1 LFCPKPAPQRHP
13 DSDQRACWGGDCSS
27 SNGEC
32 LGTSEGC
39 VVPALPRPPRLTQQ
53 ASGECA
59 PSGQGYALLS
69 RVLSPNGHSQLCQV
83 LSTQQLSET
92 IQGPSPG
99 AAQPR
104 GTKGAADI
112 GTGCS
117 ACRCQH
123 QPNQQA
129 AWHRSPAV
137 PKLPVL
143 LALLHRGSARLA
155 PAGRPSVRSQL
166 LLPGL
171 PQHVR
176 WAVLKTR
183 PPGKGGASGPRP
195 APPLRLQPRPSSRS
209 PQLCPLPF
217 QGWPQCH
224 LSPLIFPHLQ
234 ETWRG
239 RSRTPQTCLLELGE
253 LGS

>member
-1 LFCPKPAPQRHP
+1 
-13 DSDQRACWGGDCSS
+13 
-27 SNGEC
+27 
-32 LGTSEGC
+32 
-39 VVPALPRPPRLTQQ
+39 LPRPPRLTQQ

-183 PPGKGGASGPRP
+183 PPGKGGASGAPPGPPPPASAPPLFPKPPTLPPTLSGVAPVPSFSPNIP
-195 APPLRLQPRPSSRS
+195 APPGDVEGTQQNASDMSSGAGGTGKLIRYF
-209 PQLCPLPF
+209 F
-217 QGWPQCH
+217 QSKTAAFFNWGR
-224 LSPLIFPHLQ
+224 
-234 ETWRG
+234 RG
-239 RSRTPQTCLLELGE
+239 DD
-253 LGS
+253 